1 MKYEVEKVI
10 IYREVYKTI
19 VEADSYDEAEQEANN
34 VSFDNWKFDGDMDT
48 VEEITDVQYI
58 EELNTND

>member
-19 VEADSYDEAEQEANN
+19 VEADTYGEAEQEANN
-34 VSFDNWKFDGDMDT
+34 ISFDDWKFEGDMDT
-48 VEEITDVQYI
+48 VEEITDVLYI
-58 EELNTND
+58 ED